1 MKAWM
6 TSTSVLSPKGKSQS
20 PTPGCFYSTPLVRIS
35 IVCNLQT
42 IKNLFTIQRI
52 NISKSQ
58 RQDPVKWKSPTP
70 KVHGA
75 PHLAYQWP
83 QKNISDCYFIYRSW
97 LCAWYCM
104 WAGDNYLYHQVG
116 LWVAPL
122 LLSASSVTV
131 NTGKLDKKMACE
143 DFTRPFFSQASFVPH
158 SKDSAKE
165 GLLIVYHQGHC
176 LSEISWQVRTNH
188 PHVGVYDMLSS
199 HVWLPH
205 NM

>member
-1 MKAWM
+1 MQLAEHKKFIHR
-6 TSTSVLSPKGKSQS
+6 TKDKHLKITTTGSCETEI
-20 PTPGCFYSTPLVRIS
+20 T
-35 IVCNLQT
+35 N
-42 IKNLFTIQRI
+42 
-52 NISKSQ
+52 SKSS
-58 RQDPVKWKSPTP
+58 WCTSPCISVTT
-70 KVHGA
+70 K
-75 PHLAYQWP
+75 
-83 QKNISDCYFIYRSW
+83 KNISDCYFIYRSW

-131 NTGKLDKKMACE
+131 NTGKHNKKMACE

-176 LSEISWQVRTNH
+176 LSEISLQVRTNH
-188 PHVGVYDMLSS
+188 PHEGVYDMLSS